1 MMKRLV
7 VTLAATA
14 SMAMIGPALAQQK
27 EDPAAGAAIPSGV
40 FYKGQQANQYLA
52 RDLLLGA
59 GVHNE
64 TGQIIGDIEDLI
76 LNDKNEVEGVIMGT
90 GGFLGAGEKRV
101 GVRLSALK
109 IAEKDGRTVVTL
121 PQASKEVIK
130 ALEPYKRAKP
140 PKSLYDRA
148 MEKAEE
154 LSERAAET
162 SREAFQAVKEQA
174 GPPLERARER
184 AGEAYDAAREKAKEW
199 TDRSSEPAQ
208 PSPPPAEPKKPD
220 AQ

>member
-1 MMKRLV
+1 MTKRFV
-7 VTLAATA
+7 VSLAAAATLAL
-14 SMAMIGPALAQQK
+14 MGPALAQQK
-27 EDPAAGAAIPSGV
+27 DAPEAKAAIPSGV

-59 GVHNE
+59 KVRNE

-76 LNDKNEVEGVIMGT
+76 LNDKNEVEGVVMGT
-90 GGFLGAGEKRV
+90 GGFLGAAEKRV

-121 PQASKEVIK
+121 PQATKDVLK

-148 MEKAEE
+148 MEKAQE

-162 SREAFQAVKEQA
+162 SRDAYQAAKEQA
-174 GPPLERARER
+174 GPALDRARER
-184 AGEAYDAAREKAKEW
+184 ASEAYDAARDKAKEL
-199 TDRSSEPAQ
+199 TDRAKEPT
-208 PSPPPAEPKKPD
+208 PSAEPKKE
-220 AQ
+220 

>member
-1 MMKRLV
+1 MKRFV
-7 VTLAATA
+7 VSLAAAATLAMT
-14 SMAMIGPALAQQK
+14 GLALAQEK
-27 EDPAAGAAIPSGV
+27 DDTAAKAAIPSGV

-59 GVHNE
+59 SVHNE

-109 IAEKDGRTVVTL
+109 ITEKDGRTVVTL

-130 ALEPYKRAKP
+130 ALEPYTRAKP

-162 SREAFQAVKEQA
+162 SREAFQAAKEQA
-174 GPPLERARER
+174 GPALERARER

-220 AQ
+220 TQ

>member
-1 MMKRLV
+1 MSKRFV
-7 VTLAATA
+7 VGLAAAATLAL
-14 SMAMIGPALAQQK
+14 IGPALAQQK
-27 EDPAAGAAIPSGV
+27 DAPEANTAIPSGV

-59 GVHNE
+59 KVRNE

-76 LNDKNEVEGVIMGT
+76 LNDKNEVEGVVMGT
-90 GGFLGAGEKRV
+90 GGFLGAAEKRV
-101 GVRLSALK
+101 GVRLSALQ

-121 PQASKEVIK
+121 PQATKDVLK

-148 MEKAEE
+148 MEKAQE

-162 SREAFQAVKEQA
+162 SRDAYQAAKEQA
-174 GPPLERARER
+174 GPALDRARER
-184 AGEAYDAAREKAKEW
+184 ASEAYDAARDKAKEL
-199 TDRSSEPAQ
+199 TDRAKEPT
-208 PSPPPAEPKKPD
+208 PPAEPKKE
-220 AQ
+220 

>member
-1 MMKRLV
+1 MKRFV
-7 VTLAATA
+7 VSLAAAATV
-14 SMAMIGPALAQQK
+14 AMTGLALAQEK
-27 EDPAAGAAIPSGV
+27 DDAAESAIPSGV

-59 GVHNE
+59 SVHNE

-140 PKSLYDRA
+140 SKSLYDRA

-162 SREAFQAVKEQA
+162 SRDAFQAAKEQA
-174 GPPLERARER
+174 GPALERARER

-220 AQ
+220 TQ

>member
-1 MMKRLV
+1 MTKRFV
-7 VTLAATA
+7 VSLAAAATLALL
-14 SMAMIGPALAQQK
+14 GPALAQQK
-27 EDPAAGAAIPSGV
+27 DAPEAKAAIPSGV

-59 GVHNE
+59 KVRNE

-76 LNDKNEVEGVIMGT
+76 LNDKNEVEGVVMGT
-90 GGFLGAGEKRV
+90 GGFLGAAEKRV

-121 PQASKEVIK
+121 PQATKDVLK

-148 MEKAEE
+148 MEKAQE

-162 SREAFQAVKEQA
+162 SRDAYQAAKEQA
-174 GPPLERARER
+174 GPALDRARER
-184 AGEAYDAAREKAKEW
+184 ASEAYDAARDKAKEL
-199 TDRSSEPAQ
+199 TDRAKEPT
-208 PSPPPAEPKKPD
+208 PSAEPKKE
-220 AQ
+220 